1 MADRTQADRITLGV
15 VRAVRRAAPAA
26 RARRVPAWRS
36 PRVDWI
42 TLDLGVSYTYGG
54 RDQLMISGM
63 ITPDS
68 RRMKRVT
75 MTLDPVDVD
84 LLDRLGVLEGRNRS
98 EELRSILEQC
108 RPMLAATVSAF
119 EAARDQ
125 RDAFDLAAQELAVYG
140 LLEALPEIEK
150 LSQQYL
156 GAMARI
162 EGAGA
167 AAAAAAESAGTEKPP
182 SSNTGVTPPTP
193 TTPED
198 EN

>member
-1 MADRTQADRITLGV
+1 M
-15 VRAVRRAAPAA
+15 
-26 RARRVPAWRS
+26 S
-36 PRVDWI
+36 
-42 TLDLGVSYTYGG
+42 
-54 RDQLMISGM
+54 MIS
-63 ITPDS
+63 PDN

-125 RDAFDLAAQELAVYG
+125 RDAFDLAAQELAVQG
-140 LLEALPEIEK
+140 LLVALPEIEK
-150 LSQQYL
+150 LSQQYM

-162 EGAGA
+162 EGAGTA
-167 AAAAAAESAGTEKPP
+167 AAAAAAAAADDEAPD
-182 SSNTGVTPPTP
+182 SNTGATL
-193 TTPED
+193 D
-198 EN
+198 